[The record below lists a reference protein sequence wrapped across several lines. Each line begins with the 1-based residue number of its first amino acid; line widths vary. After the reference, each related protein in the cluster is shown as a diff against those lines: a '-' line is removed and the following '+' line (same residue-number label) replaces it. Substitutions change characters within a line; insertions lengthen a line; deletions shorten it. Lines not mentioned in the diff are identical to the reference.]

1 VLPSFSQQIHSRG
14 TVAITVDDLPYA
26 PGRPLSNDTAA
37 EALTAAAI
45 NRKLLAA
52 FRAHRVPVTGFVI
65 GDRAQQLG
73 PAGPRILTQWVHDGF
88 DLGNHTWS
96 HPEMNQL
103 SVEEIE
109 QEIVHAEPVIAPLMR
124 AARKR
129 LTFFRFPM
137 NETGDTKEKHDAIA
151 DFLAQRGYKLAVCT
165 IDTSDYVFNQA
176 YVKMLGAGDE
186 ASARK
191 LRQEYI
197 AYSSAEIDYYARL
210 NTQVFG
216 YEPPEVMLLHDN
228 PLNAD
233 VIEDVLKL
241 FEERRYR
248 FVTLNAAQSN
258 PATERPTPTLQNSD
272 GFGDTGGQWRGMS
285 RSTDAWSLIRR
296 NGLRI
301 TEERRRSDTRKAYY
315 EPRLSRSGNVT
326 PKLFP
331 NFRRASDG
339 PQGQEPH

>member
-1 VLPSFSQQIHSRG
+1 VRGFQVSAALALCCALPGFSQQIHSPR

-26 PGRPLSNDTAA
+26 PGRPLSNDRAA
-37 EALTAAAI
+37 EASAAAAI

-52 FRAHRVPVTGFVI
+52 FRTHRVPVTGFVI
-65 GDRAQQLG
+65 GERAQQLG
-73 PAGPRILTQWVHDGF
+73 PAGPRILAQWVHDGF

-103 SVEEIE
+103 PVEEIE
-109 QEIVHAEPVIAPLMR
+109 QEIVRAEPVVAPLMS
-124 AARKR
+124 AARKK

-137 NETGDTKEKHDAIA
+137 NETGNTKEKHDAIA
-151 DFLAQRGYKLAVCT
+151 DFLAHRGYELAVCT
-165 IDTSDYVFNQA
+165 IDTSDYVFSQA
-176 YVKMLGAGDE
+176 YVKMLAAGDE
-186 ASARK
+186 ASAQK

-248 FVTLNAAQSN
+248 FVTLKGAQSD
-258 PATERPTPTLQNSD
+258 PAYRTPDTYVTKSGPMWGYRWATERNVKV
-272 GFGDTGGQWRGMS
+272 
-285 RSTDAWSLIRR
+285 
-296 NGLRI
+296 NGRL
-301 TEERRRSDTRKAYY
+301 
-315 EPRLSRSGNVT
+315 EPDP
-326 PKLFP
+326 PKWIEDYG
-331 NFRRASDG
+331 RAASK
-339 PQGQEPH
+339 